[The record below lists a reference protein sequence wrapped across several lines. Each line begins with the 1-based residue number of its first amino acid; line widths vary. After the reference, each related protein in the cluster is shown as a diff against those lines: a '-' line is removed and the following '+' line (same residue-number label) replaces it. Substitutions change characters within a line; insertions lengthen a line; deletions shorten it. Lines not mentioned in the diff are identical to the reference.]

1 MKYAALVL
9 AATLIGGYADAAQ
22 LEITLNQPALDV
34 QPYHRPYIA
43 VWVEDGE
50 RNAVATIALWKQ
62 LEEGDKWLKDLRQYW
77 RKVGRN
83 AGSEIDA
90 VTGAT
95 RRPGDHLLHW
105 DGKDSQGKPLPAG
118 EYLLNIEAS
127 REEGGRDYHRVAFEL
142 GKLGQINLP
151 AKIELGPIQIS
162 VK

>member
-1 MKYAALVL
+1 MKLSALVL
-9 AATLIGGYADAAQ
+9 ATTLASAVTHAAQ

-43 VWVEDGE
+43 VWVEDSE

-77 RKVGRN
+77 RKIGRN
-83 AGSEIDA
+83 AGSEVDA

-95 RRPGDHLLHW
+95 RRPGDHLLQW
-105 DGKDSQGKPLPAG
+105 DGTDSQGKPLPAG

-127 REEGGRDYHRVAFEL
+127 REEGGRDYHRVAF
-142 GKLGQINLP
+142 KLGQQGQMNLP
-151 AKIELGPIQIS
+151 AKVELGPIQIS
-162 VK
+162 IK